1 MQTTTSIKTLALIG
15 ALSLFGSAAFA
26 DNHGG
31 MEDAV
36 TKADEADEA
45 AEAEMKAAEA
55 VEEKAV
61 EKAEAMEEQGKEMTE
76 EEVGGVDNL

>member
-1 MQTTTSIKTLALIG
+1 MQTTTSIKTLALLG
-15 ALSLFGSAAFA
+15 ALSLFGGAAFA
-26 DNHGG
+26 QTDA

-36 TKADEADEA
+36 TKADEA

-61 EKAEAMEEQGKEMTE
+61 DKAKAMEEQGKEMTE
-76 EEVGGVDNL
+76 EEVGGVDKL

>member
-15 ALSLFGSAAFA
+15 ALSLFGGAAFA

-36 TKADEADEA
+36 TKADEA
-45 AEAEMKAAEA
+45 AEAEMKSAEA
-55 VEEKAV
+55 VEEAAV
-61 EKAEAMEEQGKEMTE
+61 EKAEALEKQGKEMVE
-76 EEVGGVDNL
+76 EEVSGVGN

>member
-36 TKADEADEA
+36 TKADEAAEA
-45 AEAEMKAAEA
+45 AAKDAEA

-61 EKAEAMEEQGKEMTE
+61 DKAEAMQEQGKEMTE

>member
-15 ALSLFGSAAFA
+15 ALSLFGGAAFA
-26 DNHGG
+26 ETQGA

-36 TKADEADEA
+36 TKSDEGAEA
-45 AEAEMKAAEA
+45 AMKDAEA

-61 EKAEAMEEQGKEMTE
+61 EKAEALEKEGKKMTE
-76 EEVGGVDNL
+76 EEVGGVDKL

>member
-36 TKADEADEA
+36 TKADEA